1 MAKKR
6 ASARKKSGRTRRAK
20 RTSKAKRVTGAR
32 PATLEE
38 WLENIRRLDSEVED
52 ADGLERADT
61 SRGACLVKEPR
72 TGQSYC
78 IRTTKDACA
87 AMKGSF
93 IGGPCGQ

>member
-1 MAKKR
+1 MAKKK
-6 ASARKKSGRTRRAK
+6 ASARKKSGRARRTKRTSRAK
-20 RTSKAKRVTGAR
+20 RVAEAR

-38 WLENIRRLDSEVED
+38 WLESIRRLDSAAED

-78 IRTTKDACA
+78 IRTTKEACA

-93 IGGPCGQ
+93 VGGPCGQ